1 MEWGQQFRATLEV
14 LEMLGA
20 FLLVFTPNKKQFP
33 LLKGLLFSGLEDE
46 WLGGG
51 CLGWR
56 FETERT
62 SCFKAED
69 PGTDRI
75 GRHPGHRE

>member
-1 MEWGQQFRATLEV
+1 MEWGQQFMAALES

-20 FLLVFTPNKKQFP
+20 FCWFLHLIKSNF
-33 LLKGLLFSGLEDE
+33 LFSKDFYFLVWKMSG
-46 WLGGG
+46 WGG

-75 GRHPGHRE
+75 GSRPGHRE